1 MCVSMPLC
9 VYAHMGV
16 DVYRGK
22 RLTVVAF
29 HSSGTI
35 DLVLATWVVSSLI
48 LILCLEMESLTN

>member
-1 MCVSMPLC
+1 
-9 VYAHMGV
+9 MGV